1 LKRFLLALAVF
12 AVLVP
17 IAAVQASPVQ
27 EFSFQLKDVKPDGRF
42 TVVFT
47 SRSYDTTGG
56 QPPDLTEN
64 FIRLPKAG
72 VMAPQVRKKKYYCDA
87 AQLIKDL
94 QIHPVP
100 NKTFAS
106 RVDNLKPFIK
116 QLKKGKLAGDK
127 KARANAEKC
136 NASRLGQG
144 TVQVD
149 ARPLINDLIPAVF
162 FMFFGKGT
170 VPGSLG
176 TLQIVGMPDENSSL
190 VKSLPI
196 TVQQTRVPAVA
207 NFVNDPTP
215 DGKYGYKIVLPTGP
229 IAGINVSF
237 AELTATTEGFSAKTK
252 KKSCVKKRKG
262 KCVKKKVKTTRVFW
276 FKRPVC
282 PASGRLDFQAFYG
295 YGGTPPNTIK
305 EIELPC
311 PNFKR

>member
-1 LKRFLLALAVF
+1 LKKLLLALAVL
-12 AVLVP
+12 AVLIP
-17 IAAVQASPVQ
+17 IAVAQAAPVQ
-27 EFSFQLKDVKPDGRF
+27 EFSFQLKDVKKNGRF

-56 QPPDLTEN
+56 QPPDLIEN

-72 VMAPQVRKKKYYCDA
+72 VMAPQVRNKKYYCSAD
-87 AQLIKDL
+87 QLIKDL
-94 QIHPVP
+94 QANPVQG
-100 NKTFAS
+100 KTFAS
-106 RVDNLKPFIK
+106 RVNNLTPFISK
-116 QLKKGKLAGDK
+116 LKKSKLASDK
-127 KARANAEKC
+127 KALSNAENCKR
-136 NASRLGQG
+136 SRLGQG

-149 ARPLINDLIPAVF
+149 ARPLLNDLIPAVF

-170 VPGSLG
+170 VPGALG
-176 TLQIVGMPDENSSL
+176 SLQIVGMPDENSSI
-190 VKSLPI
+190 VKGLPT

-237 AELTATTEGFSAKTK
+237 AELTAVTKGFSAVK
-252 KKSCVKKRKG
+252 KKKTCAKKRKG
-262 KCVKKKVKTTRVFW
+262 RCVKKKTKKTSVFW

-282 PASGRLDFQAFYG
+282 PASGKLNFQAFYG
-295 YGGTPPNTIK
+295 YNDPVPDTTK

-311 PNFKR
+311 PNFK

>member
-1 LKRFLLALAVF
+1 MKKFLVALAVL

-17 IAAVQASPVQ
+17 IAVAQAAPVQ
-27 EFSFQLKDVKPDGRF
+27 EFSFQLKDVKKDGRF

-47 SRSYDTTGG
+47 SRSYDTSGG
-56 QPPDLTEN
+56 QPPDLVEN

-72 VMAPQVRKKKYYCDA
+72 VMAPQVRKKKFYCSAD
-87 AQLIKDL
+87 QLIKDL
-94 QIHPVP
+94 QAHPLQG
-100 NKTFAS
+100 KTFAS
-106 RVDNLKPFIK
+106 RVDNLTPFIK
-116 QLKKGKLAGDK
+116 LLKKSKLASDK
-127 KARANAEKC
+127 KALKNAETCKL
-136 NASRLGQG
+136 SRLGQG

-170 VPGSLG
+170 IPGSLG

-190 VKSLPI
+190 VKSLPA

-237 AELTATTEGFSAKTK
+237 AELTATTNGFSAVK
-252 KKSCVKKRKG
+252 KKTTCVKKRKG
-262 KCVKKKVKTTRVFW
+262 KCVKKKVKKTSTFW

-282 PASGRLDFQAFYG
+282 PPSGRLNFQAFYG
-295 YGGTPPNTIK
+295 YNDPVPDTTK

-311 PNFKR
+311 PNFK